1 MAPAASMELSD
12 MVNSSI
18 VERPAT
24 NSTKFHDFFAHCAP
38 ATQEF
43 FPELSGNC
51 DSDSDPAAARRPVSP
66 RRHGGHGDFTETTG
80 FSVHLRVLR
89 VSYEDSDSPR
99 SVGAPLRGRP
109 QSGRPPRAAP
119 TVACPADIFMHSGE
133 PQDHENSVVNKCA

>member
-24 NSTKFHDFFAHCAP
+24 NSTKFHEFFAHCAP

-51 DSDSDPAAARRPVSP
+51 DSDSDPGAARRPVSP
-66 RRHGGHGDFTETTG
+66 RRHGGHGDFTEASG
-80 FSVHLRVLR
+80 FSVPLRVLR
-89 VSYEDSDSPR
+89 VS
-99 SVGAPLRGRP
+99 
-109 QSGRPPRAAP
+109 
-119 TVACPADIFMHSGE
+119 
-133 PQDHENSVVNKCA
+133 VVNKVLEFFSMLASRNSRKWGIAPVGA